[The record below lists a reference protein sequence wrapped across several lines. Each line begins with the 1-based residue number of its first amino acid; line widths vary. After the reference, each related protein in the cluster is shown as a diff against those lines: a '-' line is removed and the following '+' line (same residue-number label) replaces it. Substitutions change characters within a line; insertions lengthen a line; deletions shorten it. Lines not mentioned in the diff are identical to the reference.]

1 MDILVGVSNRH
12 VHLTREDLNILFGKG
27 YELTVKNYLVQPGQF
42 ACNET
47 VSLEANGYRKDFVRI
62 IGPIR
67 KYTQVELLDSDK
79 ELFKLDPPVRNSGEL
94 DNSESIRIIGPVGS
108 IDKSNCCIIANRH
121 IHCNK
126 LDNIGY
132 NNGDIVKVKYKD
144 MILNDVHIKMDDS
157 YKLEFHINKDD
168 ASNLDLNTGDIVVL

>member
-12 VHLTREDLNILFGKG
+12 VHLTREDLDTFFGEG

-47 VSLEANGYRKDFVRI
+47 VSLEANGYRKDYVRI

-94 DNSESIRIIGPVGS
+94 DNSESIKDNNFINL
-108 IDKSNCCIIANRH
+108 K
-121 IHCNK
+121 
-126 LDNIGY
+126 DNIY
-132 NNGDIVKVKYKD
+132 YSKEYIKEYKD
-144 MILNDVHIKMDDS
+144 ECILNK
-157 YKLEFHINKDD
+157 
-168 ASNLDLNTGDIVVL
+168 

>member
-47 VSLEANGYRKDFVRI
+47 VSLEANGYRKDYVRI

-94 DNSESIRIIGPVGS
+94 DNSESIKIIGPVGS

-126 LDNIGY
+126 LD